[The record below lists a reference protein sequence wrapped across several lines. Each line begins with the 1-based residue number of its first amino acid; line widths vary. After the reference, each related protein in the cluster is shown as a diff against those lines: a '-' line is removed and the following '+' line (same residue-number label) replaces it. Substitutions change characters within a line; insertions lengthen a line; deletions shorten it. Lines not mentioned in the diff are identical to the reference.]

1 MDVNRANKTTLVT
14 SPRLG
19 PSALRGVVELAVD
32 ETDPDDLDEHFRQ
45 AIQRGDTNRDV
56 VFLDE
61 HGNEIREAR
70 FSKTI
75 FDL

>member
-1 MDVNRANKTTLVT
+1 M
-14 SPRLG
+14 
-19 PSALRGVVELAVD
+19 ELAVD

>member
-1 MDVNRANKTTLVT
+1 MNRANKTTLVT

-32 ETDPDDLDEHFRQ
+32 ETDPDDLDEH
-45 AIQRGDTNRDV
+45 
-56 VFLDE
+56 
-61 HGNEIREAR
+61 GNEIREAR